1 MTNELAD
8 AVYTALT
15 GLHSRVYRNDAPKSP
30 TFPYVVYR
38 VSNGFDSY
46 PTSDYRVDVKIYEK
60 NDGTVSMRTIEAL
73 GDSIDTALNTK
84 VIGTTTRYHFT
95 KDLRQF
101 DDDPMLEGVAYVN
114 LQYTVRVY

>member
-8 AVYTALT
+8 SVYTVLS
-15 GLHSRVYRNDAPKSP
+15 GLHTRVYRNDAPKGP

-38 VSNGFDSY
+38 VASGSDSY
-46 PTSDYRVDVKIYEK
+46 PTSDYRVDVKIYEL
-60 NDGTVSMRTIEAL
+60 NNGTVSMRTIEAL
-73 GDSIDTALNTK
+73 GDSIDAALNTK
-84 VIGTTTRYHFT
+84 VIGTKYHFT

-101 DDDPMLEGVAYVN
+101 DDDEMLEGVAYVN

>member
-8 AVYTALT
+8 AVYTALIA
-15 GLHSRVYRNDAPKSP
+15 LHARVYRNDAPKKP
-30 TFPYVVYR
+30 TFPYIVYR
-38 VSNGFDSY
+38 VASGFDTY
-46 PTSDYRVDVKIYEK
+46 PTSDYRVDVKIYER
-60 NDGTVSMRTIEAL
+60 NDGTISVRTIETL

-84 VIGTTTRYHFT
+84 IITSKYHFT

-101 DDDPMLEGVAYVN
+101 DDDPMLEGVMYVN